1 MQDVQIRCVG
11 QLLRSCALLEKLSVE
26 ITDFAMDE
34 WAKCLVTAI
43 RHTQLGIKSVAQA
56 LRCLELVRRRP
67 VDLWSFQC
75 AVGLT
80 AKQSLPPAKSAS
92 LPWRCASPAAT
103 GLSTCMRRGVSHDL
117 AHSEHGLRRMLA
129 YN

>member
-11 QLLRSCALLEKLSVE
+11 QLMRGCPLLEKLSVE

-34 WAKCLVTAI
+34 WAKRLVTAI
-43 RHTQLGIKSVAQA
+43 RHTQLGSKSVAQA

-67 VDLWSFQC
+67 VDLWSFRC

-80 AKQSLPPAKSAS
+80 ASSPSLLPNQRRYLGDAPAQQQQAC
-92 LPWRCASPAAT
+92 PH
-103 GLSTCMRRGVSHDL
+103 V
-117 AHSEHGLRRMLA
+117 
-129 YN
+129 